1 MVHRVCV
8 CACRMDQE
16 EDGGGE
22 ELGAFSIDTKQGRK
36 DAYSI
41 GSLWY
46 YVLHT
51 LLIIYGLGYIVSLVL
66 IQNAQVEHTYTK
78 ANVYGI
84 LHSDRYVSAY
94 WLALVLMTVR
104 PLIFVVVCSLL
115 LYRNTTCC
123 GNKAIGCNAFWVAL
137 LVIFV
142 LADLLSFALMSS
154 FYTKCNGIGQVGN
167 PCNSYKWCC
176 ASEIYMD
183 ATNLCADTVP
193 CIPPLTLAELKPQV
207 DFVWL
212 YSASVAFAAFDIFF
226 LMLPIGLWVV
236 GPTGPPLSDES
247 VIDAEDDLLEEDDDI
262 RGKNRSFPL
271 VQTPALN
278 LVRTA
283 RKRQTKKQA

>member
-1 MVHRVCV
+1 
-8 CACRMDQE
+8 
-16 EDGGGE
+16 
-22 ELGAFSIDTKQGRK
+22 
-36 DAYSI
+36 
-41 GSLWY
+41 
-46 YVLHT
+46 
-51 LLIIYGLGYIVSLVL
+51 
-66 IQNAQVEHTYTK
+66 
-78 ANVYGI
+78 
-84 LHSDRYVSAY
+84 
-94 WLALVLMTVR
+94 
-104 PLIFVVVCSLL
+104 
-115 LYRNTTCC
+115 
-123 GNKAIGCNAFWVAL
+123 
-137 LVIFV
+137 
-142 LADLLSFALMSS
+142 
-154 FYTKCNGIGQVGN
+154 VGN